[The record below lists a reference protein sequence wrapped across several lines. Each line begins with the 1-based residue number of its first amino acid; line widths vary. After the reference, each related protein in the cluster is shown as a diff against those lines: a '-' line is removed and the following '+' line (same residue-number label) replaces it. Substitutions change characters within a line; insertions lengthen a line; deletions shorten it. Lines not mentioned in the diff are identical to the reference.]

1 MPRLPINQWDT
12 GKTARDKIN
21 ESWNELLNAVENFRP
36 HIENGVWWIGNLNT
50 WISVEGRVYFKTEGG
65 YFKYKTSTT
74 ERENVLDLES
84 LKVKGDTGVGISD
97 ISSENKGEYTLMTI
111 TLSNREKKTIN
122 LPNGRDG
129 VWTWDMQKSANLSDL
144 ADKNVART
152 NLSVYSKSEVDTK
165 LWVKQN
171 TSEKNKANGYAGLDA
186 NKKLDPSVIP
196 LIATTETVVVA
207 NKTARL
213 ALTTAQVQKGD
224 YAIQQD
230 SGEKFILS
238 WDNPSQESS
247 WILMSDTTPDR
258 SQIDNKPTTFPA
270 SAHTHTKDQ
279 VGLGKVD
286 NTSDA
291 EKNSAV
297 ATLTNKTI
305 NGDNNTITKVSS
317 LKNQNGDTEIKT
329 RTGTKAQHTAVGTK
343 DANTLYFVT
352 ES

>member
-50 WISVEGRVYFKTEGG
+50 WISAEGRVYFKTEGG

-144 ADKNVART
+144 TNKATARS
-152 NLSVYSKSEVDTK
+152 NLDVYSKAEVTAELSK
-165 LWVKQN
+165 KSN
-171 TSEKNKANGYAGLDA
+171 TAHNHDSAYYKKAEMDEK
-186 NKKLDPSVIP
+186 
-196 LIATTETVVVA
+196 
-207 NKTARL
+207 
-213 ALTTAQVQKGD
+213 
-224 YAIQQD
+224 
-230 SGEKFILS
+230 
-238 WDNPSQESS
+238 
-247 WILMSDTTPDR
+247 
-258 SQIDNKPTTFPA
+258 
-270 SAHTHTKDQ
+270 
-279 VGLGKVD
+279 LGKKSWSYKRTYSIKPIAKLCRRCVRIYYKS
-286 NTSDA
+286 TVP
-291 EKNSAV
+291 NSMRERE
-297 ATLTNKTI
+297 N
-305 NGDNNTITKVSS
+305 
-317 LKNQNGDTEIKT
+317 
-329 RTGTKAQHTAVGTK
+329 
-343 DANTLYFVT
+343 LYWYLNR
-352 ES
+352 